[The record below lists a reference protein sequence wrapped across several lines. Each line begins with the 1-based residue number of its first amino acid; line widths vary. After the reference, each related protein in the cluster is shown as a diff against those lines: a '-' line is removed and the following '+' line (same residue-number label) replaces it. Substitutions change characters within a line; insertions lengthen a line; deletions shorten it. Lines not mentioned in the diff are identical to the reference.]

1 MDKKKSKAIWLASLG
16 LSSALA
22 LSGGYLLIPHEGEV
36 KSGNFHV
43 VYSDPVGIATVCWGL
58 TGKDLNGK
66 PLVVGQKYTEE
77 DCNKMFVQRIQ
88 GFEKQVDSLVKVEY
102 ASPYQKAALISFS
115 YNVGVGALSSST
127 LLRKLNAGDHIAA
140 CEELSRW
147 VYANRKRLNGL
158 VTRRA
163 EEKQWCLGDVPYDVK
178 DVYEEIINMANVS
191 AKSKSGQGNEQG
203 GEKETQQEVNPLE
216 PSSQPANN
224 NQCGWFKRT
233 WGGC

>member
-1 MDKKKSKAIWLASLG
+1 MDKKKSKALWLASLG

-36 KSGNFHV
+36 KSGNYHV
-43 VYSDPVGIATVCWGL
+43 VYSDPVGIPTVCWGL

-88 GFEKQVDSLVKVEY
+88 GFEKQVDNLVKVEY
-102 ASPYQKAALISFS
+102 ASPYQKAALVSFA

-147 VYANRKRLNGL
+147 VYANRKKLNGL

-178 DVYEEIINMANVS
+178 DVYEEIIKMANVPAQS
-191 AKSKSGQGNEQG
+191 VSVQGNEQSS
-203 GEKETQQEVNPLE
+203 EKETQQKANHLE
-216 PSSQPANN
+216 SPSQSANN
-224 NQCGWFKRT
+224 NQCGWFKRN

>member
-66 PLVVGQKYTEE
+66 SLVVGQKYTEE

-88 GFEKQVDSLVKVEY
+88 EFEKKVDSLVKVEY

-147 VYANRKRLNGL
+147 VYANRKKLNGL

-191 AKSKSGQGNEQG
+191 AKSKSGQGNEQDS
-203 GEKETQQEVNPLE
+203 EKEAQQEANHSK

-224 NQCGWFKRT
+224 NQCGWFKRA